1 MPKLGYFCPCG
12 KSFATFAALDKHMGR
27 SCYSAFS
34 QTSVPLLDPEEA
46 AASDA
51 AKRVAE
57 RSTAAKRQ
65 FRDDSGMDAR
75 KRATALWLA
84 HFRYPLLVPGTQVD
98 QMKTM
103 HTTMNATA
111 CRRCTRAPR
120 RHIVPRRLS
129 DGMRPPSPAW
139 SRAGQSRSSSMRSLT
154 AHHHL
159 LKRYRQASQRL
170 LQLCPRMP
178 TARS

>member
-1 MPKLGYFCPCG
+1 
-12 KSFATFAALDKHMGR
+12 MGR

-34 QTSVPLLDPEEA
+34 QTSVPQLDPEEA

-51 AKRVAE
+51 AKRMAE

-65 FRDDSGMDAR
+65 FRDDSSMHAR

-84 HFRYPLLVPGTQVD
+84 HFRYKLLVPGTQVD

-111 CRRCTRAPR
+111 CEDVMKEIETLLDGRLPRKDLMQIDRVVKRHFDPYADLCGQRSRRR
-120 RHIVPRRLS
+120 RTCRRS
-129 DGMRPPSPAW
+129 F
-139 SRAGQSRSSSMRSLT
+139 
-154 AHHHL
+154 
-159 LKRYRQASQRL
+159 
-170 LQLCPRMP
+170 LCPSTSGAPFRRVERRTCMTP
-178 TARS
+178 CWTSRFYR